1 MNANSEILI
10 HKLSQLF
17 PTLSK
22 DPKLLEEILQESQLL
37 ELEEGKS
44 IVETGKNIQII
55 PLVLFGSL
63 KVYREN
69 ESGNEL
75 YLYHIGK
82 GDVCV
87 ASFHCTHS
95 VNLSKIKAVAVD
107 DSEILAIPAKL
118 MPTLLKNHPSWFQ
131 FVIDQ
136 WQLKFEDLLVSID
149 EIAYNHLD
157 QRLLQYLEKHTKA
170 EKTNVLKLTHAQIA
184 QEIGSKREVI
194 SRLLKKLEQEKVLT
208 LGRNKITLIRTN
220 EI

>member
-1 MNANSEILI
+1 MQSHTDILT
-10 HKLSQLF
+10 HKLSKLF

-22 DPKLLEEILQESQLL
+22 DPKLLDEIINESQLL

-55 PLVLFGSL
+55 PLVIFGSL

-69 ESGNEL
+69 DMGNEL
-75 YLYHIGK
+75 YLYHISK

-95 VNLSKIKAVAVD
+95 MNLSKIKAVAVE
-107 DSEILAIPAKL
+107 DSEILAIPSKL
-118 MPTLLKNHPSWFQ
+118 MPKLMKNHPSWFQ

-149 EIAYNHLD
+149 EIAYNQLD
-157 QRLLQYLEKHTKA
+157 ERLLQYLVKHSKA
-170 EKTNVLKLTHAQIA
+170 TSSDVLKLTHAQIA
-184 QEIGSKREVI
+184 QELGSKREVI
-194 SRLLKKLEQEKVLT
+194 SRLLKKLENDKKVA
-208 LGRNKITLIRTN
+208 LGRHKITLI
-220 EI
+220 